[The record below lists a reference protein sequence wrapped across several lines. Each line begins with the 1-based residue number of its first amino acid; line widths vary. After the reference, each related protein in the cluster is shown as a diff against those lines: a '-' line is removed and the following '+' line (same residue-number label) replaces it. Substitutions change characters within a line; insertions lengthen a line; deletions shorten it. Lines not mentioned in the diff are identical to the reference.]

1 MKKQGRPTPA
11 YRELAAELRA
21 TIARNGSEA
30 RLPTEAELSQRH
42 NLSRQTV
49 RRAYQELVAEGVV
62 RRIPGRGTFPAPAG
76 PYVRSMGSLDDL
88 VAHAR
93 DTELELLAPLRP
105 SREPDAEAVDK
116 LGTDQ
121 LMEVR
126 LRRLHA
132 GAPFCVSVITL
143 PAPVGRRLSR
153 ARTLTRPNSRH
164 TSSVLELLNQVLE
177 PPIVSARQDIT
188 VATAPSDIAELI
200 DVRPRRPML
209 RIDRLYFDADGAPV
223 EYAVNYCNPD
233 RYTYRLELKRTT

>member
-21 TIARNGSEA
+21 TIARNGAEA

-42 NLSRQTV
+42 SLSRQTV

-88 VAHAR
+88 VAHAS

-105 SREPDAEAVDK
+105 TREPSREAVER

-126 LRRLHA
+126 LRRTHA
-132 GAPFCVSVITL
+132 GSPFCVSVITL

-153 ARTLTRPNSRH
+153 ARMLTRPGARR
-164 TSSVLELLNQVLE
+164 TTTVLELLNQVLE
-177 PPIVSARQDIT
+177 PPIVAARQDIT
-188 VATAPSDIAELI
+188 VATSPADVAELI

-209 RIDRLYFDADGAPV
+209 RIDRLYFDADGTPV
-223 EYAVNYCNPD
+223 EYAVNYCNPE